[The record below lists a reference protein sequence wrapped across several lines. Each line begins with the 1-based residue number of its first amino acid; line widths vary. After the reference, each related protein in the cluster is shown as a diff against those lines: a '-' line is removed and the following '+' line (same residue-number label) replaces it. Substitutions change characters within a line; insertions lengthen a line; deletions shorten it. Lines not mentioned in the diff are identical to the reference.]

1 MKHLH
6 VQVSFSI
13 LILAGLL
20 ACSSSPQTAREERS
34 AAIAVVMDGG
44 GVPTAD
50 QIARV
55 YARMGP
61 EIARLGYAI
70 ASNPRVADAI
80 VHVKF
85 TPDLGGGDGDR
96 VSILTVA
103 PKEDERRKASA
114 SREEFKEISEKAI
127 RSQMTEPR

>member
-6 VQVSFSI
+6 FQVSLSI
-13 LILAGLL
+13 LILTGLL
-20 ACSSSPQTAREERS
+20 ACSSSPRTASIERS

-44 GVPTAD
+44 GVPNAD

-55 YARMGP
+55 YERIGP
-61 EIARLGYAI
+61 EIAKLGYVI
-70 ASNPRVADAI
+70 AANPRVADAV

-85 TPDLGGGDGDR
+85 TPRMGDGDADR
-96 VSILTVA
+96 VSILAVA
-103 PKEDERRKASA
+103 PNADDRRKASA
-114 SREEFKEISEKAI
+114 AREEFKESSAKAI